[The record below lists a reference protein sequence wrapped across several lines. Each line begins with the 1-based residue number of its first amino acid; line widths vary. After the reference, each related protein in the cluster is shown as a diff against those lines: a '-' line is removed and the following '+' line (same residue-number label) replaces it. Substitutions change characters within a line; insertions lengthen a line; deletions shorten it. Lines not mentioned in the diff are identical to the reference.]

1 MSKNMMVQQW
11 CRMVW
16 ILECAYLQAQVGDDL
31 SSLVQECAQPGIL
44 GALRQAQ
51 IALVILVSQ
60 SRDAG
65 SSLP

>member
-1 MSKNMMVQQW
+1 MSRDMMVQQW
-11 CRMVW
+11 CRMMW
-16 ILECAYLQAQVGDDL
+16 SLKYTYLQAQVGDDL

-44 GALRQAQ
+44 GPLRQAQ

-60 SRDAG
+60 RRDAR